1 MTGKVAALIDRLDA
15 LEREVA
21 AVRGGLRSLV
31 EADFDEMVD
40 ADTLAPR
47 LKVSTKT
54 LYDLAGQGAIPSHK
68 IGSAVR
74 FVPREVYAES
84 KRGAQCGTEEC
95 G

>member
-1 MTGKVAALIDRLDA
+1 MTGKVAALIERLDA

-21 AVRGGLRSLV
+21 AVRGVLRSLV

-54 LYDLAGQGAIPSHK
+54 LYDLAGQGTIPSHK
-68 IGSAVR
+68 IGNAVR
-74 FVPREVYAES
+74 FVPREVFAASE
-84 KRGAQCGTEEC
+84 RRAR
-95 G
+95 

>member
-54 LYDLAGQGAIPSHK
+54 LYDLAGKGVIPSHK
-68 IGSAVR
+68 IGNAVR
-74 FVPREVYAES
+74 YSPREVFEAT
-84 KRGAQCGTEEC
+84 KRRRAQ
-95 G
+95 